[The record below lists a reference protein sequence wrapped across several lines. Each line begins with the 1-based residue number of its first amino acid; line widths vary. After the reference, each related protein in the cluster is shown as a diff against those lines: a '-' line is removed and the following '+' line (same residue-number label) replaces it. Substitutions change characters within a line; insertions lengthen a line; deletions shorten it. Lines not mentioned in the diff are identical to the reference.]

1 MIIDVPTGDDFK
13 SAGIDFLN
21 LAWNTLIS
29 LSTKLKDAEYF
40 YNVYYSDE
48 NEEVIDQLSSEQY
61 WKQAQRPL
69 STALSLIQQGTE
81 FLLKGHIAT
90 VSPYLLILGDPS
102 NYPSKSHERNIRF
115 SEFKTID
122 AQDLVKV
129 YNTVSTGRLPDNFR
143 QRFEDLRS
151 KRNII
156 MHTVYPELYIKTKN
170 LFVEILEICH
180 YLIEPNSWIKIRGQ
194 FIQNEP
200 ESVLYSPETRELFN
214 LMLAL
219 EINLVIDLLTPSAN
233 NKYFNFNKKTRRYFC
248 PSCYSGFRE
257 NYEDE
262 QIPRLAQLIPNE
274 PTSNTIYCLVCN
286 ESYEVLRE
294 DCTAEDCLGN
304 VIDPDDGTCLTCGSD
319 NFRD

>member
-156 MHTVYPELYIKTKN
+156 MHTVDPELYIKTEN

>member
-13 SAGIDFLN
+13 SSGIDFLN
-21 LAWNTLIS
+21 LAWDTLIS

-81 FLLKGHIAT
+81 F
-90 VSPYLLILGDPS
+90 P
-102 NYPSKSHERNIRF
+102 HERNIRF

-129 YNTVSTGRLPDNFR
+129 YNTVSTDRLPDNFR

-156 MHTVYPELYIKTKN
+156 MHTVDPELYIKTKE
-170 LFVEILEICH
+170 LFVEIIEICH

-194 FIQNEP
+194 FIQNVP
-200 ESVLYSPETRELFN
+200 ESVLYSPETREFYN
-214 LMLAL
+214 WLAL
-219 EINLVIDLLTPSAN
+219 EINLVIDLLTPSEN

-257 NYEDE
+257 DYEDE

>member
-13 SAGIDFLN
+13 SSGIDFLN
-21 LAWNTLIS
+21 LAWDTLIS

-156 MHTVYPELYIKTKN
+156 MHTVDPELYIKTEN

-214 LMLAL
+214 LRLAL

>member
-1 MIIDVPTGDDFK
+1 
-13 SAGIDFLN
+13 
-21 LAWNTLIS
+21 
-29 LSTKLKDAEYF
+29 
-40 YNVYYSDE
+40 
-48 NEEVIDQLSSEQY
+48 LSSEQY

-156 MHTVYPELYIKTKN
+156 MHTVDPELYIKTEN

-214 LMLAL
+214 LRLAL

>member
-21 LAWNTLIS
+21 LAWDTLIS

-90 VSPYLLILGDPS
+90 VSPYLLISGDPS

-156 MHTVYPELYIKTKN
+156 MHTVDPELYIKTKN

-214 LMLAL
+214 LRLAL
-219 EINLVIDLLTPSAN
+219 EINLVIDLLTPSEN

-257 NYEDE
+257 DYEDE

>member
-156 MHTVYPELYIKTKN
+156 MHTVDPELYIKTEN

-214 LMLAL
+214 LRLAL

>member
-21 LAWNTLIS
+21 LAWDTLIS

-129 YNTVSTGRLPDNFR
+129 YNTVSTDRLPDNFR

-156 MHTVYPELYIKTKN
+156 MHTVDPELYIKTKD
-170 LFVEILEICH
+170 LFVEILEI
-180 YLIEPNSWIKIRGQ
+180 
-194 FIQNEP
+194 
-200 ESVLYSPETRELFN
+200 T
-214 LMLAL
+214 
-219 EINLVIDLLTPSAN
+219 T
-233 NKYFNFNKKTRRYFC
+233 
-248 PSCYSGFRE
+248 
-257 NYEDE
+257 
-262 QIPRLAQLIPNE
+262 
-274 PTSNTIYCLVCN
+274 
-286 ESYEVLRE
+286 
-294 DCTAEDCLGN
+294 
-304 VIDPDDGTCLTCGSD
+304 
-319 NFRD
+319 

>member
-1 MIIDVPTGDDFK
+1 
-13 SAGIDFLN
+13 
-21 LAWNTLIS
+21 
-29 LSTKLKDAEYF
+29 
-40 YNVYYSDE
+40 
-48 NEEVIDQLSSEQY
+48 
-61 WKQAQRPL
+61 L

-156 MHTVYPELYIKTKN
+156 MHTVDPELYIKTKE

-200 ESVLYSPETRELFN
+200 ESVLYSPETRELYN
-214 LMLAL
+214 WLAL
-219 EINLVIDLLTPSAN
+219 EINLVIDLLTPSEN

-248 PSCYSGFRE
+248 LSCYSGFRE
-257 NYEDE
+257 DYEDE

>member
-156 MHTVYPELYIKTKN
+156 MHTVDPELYIKTKN

-214 LMLAL
+214 LRLAL

-257 NYEDE
+257 DYEDE

-304 VIDPDDGTCLTCGSD
+304 VIDPDDGTCLREQVSFVRT
-319 NFRD
+319 

>member
-21 LAWNTLIS
+21 LAWDTLIS
-29 LSTKLKDAEYF
+29 LSTKLKNAEYF

-81 FLLKGHIAT
+81 FLLKGNIAT
-90 VSPYLLILGDPS
+90 VSPYLLISGYPS

-156 MHTVYPELYIKTKN
+156 MHTVDPELYIKIKD

-200 ESVLYSPETRELFN
+200 ESVLYSSETRELYN
-214 LMLAL
+214 WLAL
-219 EINLVIDLLTPSAN
+219 EINLVIDLLTPSEN
-233 NKYFNFNKKTRRYFC
+233 NKYFNFNKKIRRYFC

-257 NYEDE
+257 DYEDE

>member
-1 MIIDVPTGDDFK
+1 
-13 SAGIDFLN
+13 
-21 LAWNTLIS
+21 
-29 LSTKLKDAEYF
+29 
-40 YNVYYSDE
+40 
-48 NEEVIDQLSSEQY
+48 
-61 WKQAQRPL
+61 
-69 STALSLIQQGTE
+69 
-81 FLLKGHIAT
+81 
-90 VSPYLLILGDPS
+90 
-102 NYPSKSHERNIRF
+102 
-115 SEFKTID
+115 
-122 AQDLVKV
+122 
-129 YNTVSTGRLPDNFR
+129 
-143 QRFEDLRS
+143 
-151 KRNII
+151 
-156 MHTVYPELYIKTKN
+156 MHTVDPELYIKTKN

-214 LMLAL
+214 LSYNRLAL
-219 EINLVIDLLTPSAN
+219 EINLVIDLLTPSEN

-248 PSCYSGFRE
+248 LSCYSGFRE
-257 NYEDE
+257 DYEDE

>member
-156 MHTVYPELYIKTKN
+156 MHTVDPELYIKTEN

-214 LMLAL
+214 LRLAL
-219 EINLVIDLLTPSAN
+219 EINLVIDLLTPSEN

>member
-21 LAWNTLIS
+21 LAWDTLIS

-69 STALSLIQQGTE
+69 STALSFIQQGTE

-90 VSPYLLILGDPS
+90 VSPYLLISGDPS

-129 YNTVSTGRLPDNFR
+129 YNTVSTDRLPDNFR
-143 QRFEDLRS
+143 QRFEDLRR

-156 MHTVYPELYIKTKN
+156 MHTVDPELYIKTKN

-180 YLIEPNSWIKIRGQ
+180 YLIEQNSWIKIRGQ
-194 FIQNEP
+194 FIQNVP
-200 ESVLYSPETRELFN
+200 ESVLYSPETREFYN
-214 LMLAL
+214 WLAL
-219 EINLVIDLLTPSAN
+219 EINLVIDLLTPSEN

-257 NYEDE
+257 DYEDE

-274 PTSNTIYCLVCN
+274 PTSNTIYCLV
-286 ESYEVLRE
+286 
-294 DCTAEDCLGN
+294 
-304 VIDPDDGTCLTCGSD
+304 
-319 NFRD
+319 

>member
-21 LAWNTLIS
+21 LAWDTLIS

-156 MHTVYPELYIKTKN
+156 MHTVDPELYIKTEN

-214 LMLAL
+214 LRLAL

>member
-21 LAWNTLIS
+21 LAWDTLIS

-156 MHTVYPELYIKTKN
+156 MHTVDPELYIKTKN

-200 ESVLYSPETRELFN
+200 ESVLYSPETRELYN
-214 LMLAL
+214 WLAL
-219 EINLVIDLLTPSAN
+219 
-233 NKYFNFNKKTRRYFC
+233 
-248 PSCYSGFRE
+248 
-257 NYEDE
+257 
-262 QIPRLAQLIPNE
+262 
-274 PTSNTIYCLVCN
+274 
-286 ESYEVLRE
+286 
-294 DCTAEDCLGN
+294 
-304 VIDPDDGTCLTCGSD
+304 
-319 NFRD
+319 

>member
-21 LAWNTLIS
+21 LAWDTLIS
-29 LSTKLKDAEYF
+29 LSTELKDAEYF
-40 YNVYYSDE
+40 YNGLYSDE

-90 VSPYLLILGDPS
+90 VSPYLLISGDPS

-156 MHTVYPELYIKTKN
+156 MHTVDPELYIKTKN

-194 FIQNEP
+194 FIQNKP
-200 ESVLYSPETRELFN
+200 ESVLYSPETRELYKIG
-214 LMLAL
+214 LAL
-219 EINLVIDLLTPSAN
+219 EINLVIDLLTTSEN

-257 NYEDE
+257 DYEDE